1 MLTALRAGAVYFTI
15 VFGLGFI
22 LGVIRTIILEPSTGK
37 TIATLIEAP
46 LMLTASFFVAKQLI
60 QRFAVTSELAP
71 RLAMGFVAFA
81 MLLGAEAVLAGPLR
95 GWTLTEWI
103 SHFTTT
109 EGQLSLAL
117 FAIFAVIPAL
127 ISRRLP

>member
-1 MLTALRAGAVYFTI
+1 MLTALRAGALYFAI
-15 VFGLGFI
+15 VFAIGFVF
-22 LGVIRTIILEPSTGK
+22 GVIRTLIVEPITGK

-46 LMLTASFFVAKQLI
+46 LMLTASYFVAKQLI
-60 QRFAVTSELAP
+60 RRFAVTSELAP
-71 RLAMGFVAFA
+71 RLAMGCVAFLL
-81 MLLGAEAVLAGPLR
+81 LLGAEAVLAGPLR
-95 GWTLTEWI
+95 GWTLSEWI